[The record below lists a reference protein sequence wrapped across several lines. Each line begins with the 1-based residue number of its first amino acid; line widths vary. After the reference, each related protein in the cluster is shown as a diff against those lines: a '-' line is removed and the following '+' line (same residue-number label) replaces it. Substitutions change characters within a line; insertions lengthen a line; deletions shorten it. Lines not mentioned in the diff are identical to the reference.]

1 MKYLSWLR
9 LFILIAS
16 LYSPLH
22 AQHGD
27 KIRKISWRCRGGPG
41 LMALARPLFGKSRR
55 WNNPA
60 ARRGVASENRY
71 RARKFLRISPSVRA
85 WIFGAVRR
93 NFAVSSHTLHCFGN
107 NGPRLFMLLP

>member
-1 MKYLSWLR
+1 MGSLTRIADDAFRRKACTHNHVGVDTPSEANNVKTANNFMKYLSWLR
-9 LFILIAS
+9 LFILITS

-60 ARRGVASENRY
+60 
-71 RARKFLRISPSVRA
+71 
-85 WIFGAVRR
+85 
-93 NFAVSSHTLHCFGN
+93 
-107 NGPRLFMLLP
+107 